1 MKFCQSLQQTVVL
14 SWQKDILAPQRAQLV
29 PRIPSKDIP
38 DLCGCLGCHSVWVCR
53 TFANLGVGEEAVRR
67 RVKKKKEEAGSKREE
82 KQVSKTCVRRDQ
94 SVVGAPLIYSP

>member
-1 MKFCQSLQQTVVL
+1 MKFCQSLQQNVVL

-53 TFANLGVGEEAVRR
+53 TLANLGVGKEAVRR
-67 RVKKKKEEAGSKREE
+67 RVKQKKEEAGSKREE
-82 KQVSKTCVRRDQ
+82 KQVSKTCVRKDQ
-94 SVVGAPLIYSP
+94 SVVGLR